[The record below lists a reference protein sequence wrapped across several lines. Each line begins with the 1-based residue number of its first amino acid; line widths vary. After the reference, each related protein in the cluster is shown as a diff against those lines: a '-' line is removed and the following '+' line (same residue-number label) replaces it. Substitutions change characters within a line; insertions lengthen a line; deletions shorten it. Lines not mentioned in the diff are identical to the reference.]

1 MAKVNENFLKLRG
14 GYLFSEIARRVNEF
28 KKANPDREV
37 LRLGIGDVTL
47 PLVPAVVEAM
57 EKASAE
63 MGKAETFRGYG
74 PEFGY
79 DFLRETIAENDFKS
93 RGIDISADEIFISD
107 GAKSDC
113 GNIGDIFGV
122 DNIVAV
128 GDPVYPVYVDTNVMG
143 GRSGEPTD
151 DGRFSKIVYL
161 PCTEENS
168 FTPCPPDTH
177 TDIIYLCSPNNPT
190 GSVATKEQLKA
201 WVDYARKENAII
213 LFDAAYE
220 AFITDDSIPHSIF
233 EIEGAKECAI
243 EFRSFSKTAGFTGT
257 RCGFTVVPKEVCGT
271 DSKGEKVS
279 LQTLWGRRQGTKF
292 NGVPYVIQRAAEAV
306 YSEEG
311 KKQVKANIEYYLGN
325 AALIKKGLTA
335 AGFTAFGGENS
346 PYVWVK
352 TPEGMG
358 SWKFFDYLLETYA
371 IVTTPGEGF
380 GRCGEGYIRFSA
392 LGSRE
397 VAEKAVELLSK

>member
-79 DFLRETIAENDFKS
+79 DFLRETIAENDFKA

-161 PCTEENS
+161 PCTEKNG

-233 EIEGAKECAI
+233 EIEGAKKCAI

>member
-63 MGKAETFRGYG
+63 MGKAETFRGSG

-161 PCTEENS
+161 PCTEENG

-177 TDIIYLCSPNNPT
+177 TDIIYLCSPNTPT

-380 GRCGEGYIRFSA
+380 GRCGEGYILFSA

>member
-79 DFLRETIAENDFKS
+79 DFLRETIAENDFKA

-151 DGRFSKIVYL
+151 
-161 PCTEENS
+161 E
-168 FTPCPPDTH
+168 
-177 TDIIYLCSPNNPT
+177 
-190 GSVATKEQLKA
+190 
-201 WVDYARKENAII
+201 RK
-213 LFDAAYE
+213 
-220 AFITDDSIPHSIF
+220 IF
-233 EIEGAKECAI
+233 ENRLSSMHRGK
-243 EFRSFSKTAGFTGT
+243 RLH
-257 RCGFTVVPKEVCGT
+257 
-271 DSKGEKVS
+271 S
-279 LQTLWGRRQGTKF
+279 LPSRHSHRHNLSLLPQQSHRLGGHK
-292 NGVPYVIQRAAEAV
+292 RAA
-306 YSEEG
+306 
-311 KKQVKANIEYYLGN
+311 
-325 AALIKKGLTA
+325 
-335 AGFTAFGGENS
+335 
-346 PYVWVK
+346 
-352 TPEGMG
+352 
-358 SWKFFDYLLETYA
+358 
-371 IVTTPGEGF
+371 
-380 GRCGEGYIRFSA
+380 
-392 LGSRE
+392 
-397 VAEKAVELLSK
+397 

>member
-1 MAKVNENFLKLRG
+1 
-14 GYLFSEIARRVNEF
+14 
-28 KKANPDREV
+28 
-37 LRLGIGDVTL
+37 
-47 PLVPAVVEAM
+47 
-57 EKASAE
+57 

-161 PCTEENS
+161 PCTEENG

-257 RCGFTVVPKEVCGT
+257 RCGFTVVPKKVCGT